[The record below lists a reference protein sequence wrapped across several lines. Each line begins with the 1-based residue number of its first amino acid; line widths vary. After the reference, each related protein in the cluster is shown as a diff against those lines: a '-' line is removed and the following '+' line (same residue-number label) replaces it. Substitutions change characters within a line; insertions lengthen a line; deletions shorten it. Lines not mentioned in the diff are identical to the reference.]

1 MKTLINS
8 VWAGIMIAIGSAVY
22 INCSNKIIGAI
33 LFSVG
38 LITIMQLKFDLFT
51 GKIGF
56 VRNRRDIL
64 YAFIILIG
72 NAIGCLIILFLPV
85 DATEIVINKLAI
97 PLYYVFGRAIICGFI
112 ISVCV
117 IIKNSSN
124 NQWYTLLGVP
134 AFILC
139 GAEHSIADICFLISS
154 HKFAPNVIP
163 FIITVVLGNAVGS
176 LLITLNLEYF
186 SRTKKENN

>member
-38 LITIMQLKFDLFT
+38 LITIMQLKFNLFT

-64 YAFIILIG
+64 YAFIILILLTF
-72 NAIGCLIILFLPV
+72 LII
-85 DATEIVINKLAI
+85 
-97 PLYYVFGRAIICGFI
+97 
-112 ISVCV
+112 
-117 IIKNSSN
+117 
-124 NQWYTLLGVP
+124 
-134 AFILC
+134 
-139 GAEHSIADICFLISS
+139 
-154 HKFAPNVIP
+154 
-163 FIITVVLGNAVGS
+163 
-176 LLITLNLEYF
+176 
-186 SRTKKENN
+186 